1 VGKLS
6 GQLMKSKRL
15 FLESR
20 EHSDSY
26 INVWVYKDGS
36 IELKM
41 ADCNRTISW
50 SFDKPGRPQAKR
62 KIKAIKAV
70 IDEMYEHLQAKKKD
84 T

>member
-1 VGKLS
+1 
-6 GQLMKSKRL
+6 
-15 FLESR
+15 
-20 EHSDSY
+20 
-26 INVWVYKDGS
+26 VYKDGS